1 MTTWLLQQWQ
11 KLRNSLVHTPQAL
24 RLVWQA
30 NRGATVGLG
39 FLTIGGAL
47 LPATQAWVGKL
58 IVDGVVASIQK
69 GNDPKQARS
78 VFFYLLLELILFLLS
93 TGINHSRRLIQQLI
107 QLQLANQIRIEIIRK
122 ALTLD
127 LAFFEHPDYYDRLQN
142 ARREGSYKPVELIND
157 TFQIV
162 QSMIT
167 LISFAALMLR
177 FSPWLVLILLVTS
190 IPSFIAETRFSEQG
204 FRLLTRRA
212 PETRQINYLA
222 RLLTEDSAAKEIK
235 LFNLG
240 TTLLGR
246 YMTLFDKFFREDKT
260 LAVRRAVVGF
270 SLGLIAT
277 LGFYGSYAWIVWRTV
292 QGTISLGDMTLYLSI
307 FRQGQT
313 TFQSILA
320 GIGSIYE
327 NNLFMA
333 HYFEFLEL
341 KPQMQVAAPLEK
353 LPASLAR
360 GIEFRGVGFRYPES
374 DEWVLRDID
383 LTILPGEKIA
393 LVGHNGAGKTTLIKL
408 LSRLY
413 DPTEGRILIDGID
426 IRGIDPLE
434 LRQKIGVIFQDF
446 VRYHLPAS
454 ENIGFGQIEQAD
466 RMDKI
471 VESARKSGA
480 DAMIENLPEGYQTML
495 GRWFHGGHEL
505 SLGQWQRV
513 ALARAFMREAE
524 ILVLDEPT
532 ASLDAQTEYEIFQ
545 HFKQLTEGKMAILI
559 SHRFSTV
566 RMADRIVVIQGGSIA
581 EIGSHEELL
590 RREGIYARLFSM
602 QAEGYR

>member
-1 MTTWLLQQWQ
+1 MQQFFSQ
-11 KLRNSLVHTPQAL
+11 YSRKIRDSFAHTPQAL
-24 RLVWQA
+24 RLVWET
-30 NRGATVGLG
+30 NPSATLGLG
-39 FLTIGGAL
+39 ALTLVGAL

-58 IVDGVVASIQK
+58 IVDGVVSSIQA
-69 GNDPKQARS
+69 GNDSARVRK
-78 VFFYLLLELILFLLS
+78 VFFYLAIELMLFLLA
-93 TGINHSRRLIQQLI
+93 TALNHSRRLIQQLI
-107 QLQLANQIRIEIIRK
+107 QLQVANKIRSEIIRK

-127 LAFFEHPDYYDRLQN
+127 LAFFEHPDFYDRLQN
-142 ARREGSYKPVELIND
+142 ARREGGYKPVELIND

-162 QSMIT
+162 QNVIT
-167 LISFAALMLR
+167 MISFAALMLR
-177 FSPWLVLILLVTS
+177 FSPWLVLILLATS

-212 PETRQINYLA
+212 PESRQINYLA
-222 RLLTEDSAAKEIK
+222 RLLTEDTAAKEIK

-240 TTLLGR
+240 DTLLGR
-246 YMTLFDKFFREDKT
+246 YITLFDKFFHEDRS
-260 LAVRRAVVGF
+260 LAVRRATVGF

-292 QGTISLGDMTLYLSI
+292 QGTISLGDMTLYLTI

-320 GIGSIYE
+320 GIGNVYE

-333 HYFEFLEL
+333 HYAEFLDL
-341 KPQMQVAAPLEK
+341 KPRLELRGGRRK
-353 LPASLAR
+353 LPASLSN
-360 GIEFRGVGFRYPES
+360 GIEFRNIGFRYPES
-374 DEWVLRDID
+374 DEWVLRGID
-383 LTILPGEKIA
+383 LTIRPGEKIA

-408 LSRLY
+408 LARLY
-413 DPTEGRILIDGID
+413 DPTEGAILFDGID
-426 IRGIDPLE
+426 ISEVDPLD

-446 VRYHLPAS
+446 VRYHLAAR
-454 ENIGFGQIEQAD
+454 ENIGFGQIEAAD
-466 RMDKI
+466 NMDNVI
-471 VESARKSGA
+471 ASARKSGA
-480 DAMIENLPEGYQTML
+480 DGIIEKLPEAYETTL

-505 SLGQWQRV
+505 SLGQWQRI
-513 ALARAFMREAE
+513 ALARAFMRDAE

-545 HFKQLTEGKMAILI
+545 RFKELTDGKIAILI

-566 RMADRIVVIQGGSIA
+566 RMADRIVVIDKGRIA
-581 EIGSHEELL
+581 EIGSHQELL
-590 RREGIYARLFSM
+590 REEGIYARLFDM

>member
-1 MTTWLLQQWQ
+1 MNRFSHYAR
-11 KLRNSLVHTPQAL
+11 KIRDSFAHTPQAL

-30 NRGATVGLG
+30 NPSATLGLG
-39 FLTIGGAL
+39 ILTLVGAL

-58 IVDGVVASIQK
+58 IVDGVVRSMQNR
-69 GNDPKQARS
+69 NDPQQIS
-78 VFFYLLLELILFLLS
+78 TVFFYLALELMLFLVS
-93 TGINHSRRLIQQLI
+93 TALNHSRRLIQQLV
-107 QLQLANQIRIEIIRK
+107 QLQIANRIRSEIIRK

-127 LAFFEHPDYYDRLQN
+127 LAFFEHPDFYDRLQN
-142 ARREGSYKPVELIND
+142 ARREGGYKPVELIND

-162 QSMIT
+162 QNVIT
-167 LISFAALMLR
+167 MISFAVLMLR
-177 FSPWLVLILLVTS
+177 FSPWLVLILLATS

-212 PETRQINYLA
+212 PESRQVNYLA
-222 RLLTEDSAAKEIK
+222 RLLTEDTAAKEIK

-240 TTLLGR
+240 MTLLGR
-246 YMTLFDKFFREDKT
+246 YNSLFDKFFQEDKT
-260 LAVRRAVVGF
+260 LAIRRAAVGF

-292 QGTISLGDMTLYLSI
+292 QAAISLGDMTLYLSI

-320 GIGSIYE
+320 GIGNIYE

-333 HYFEFLEL
+333 HYYEFLDL
-341 KPQMQVAAPLEK
+341 KPQLELRGARGK
-353 LPASLAR
+353 LPASLSH
-360 GIEFRGVGFRYPES
+360 GIEFRNVGFRYPES
-374 DEWVLRDID
+374 DQWVLRGID
-383 LTILPGEKIA
+383 LIMRPGEKIA

-408 LSRLY
+408 LARLY
-413 DPTEGRILIDGID
+413 DPTEGAILFDGID
-426 IRGIDPLE
+426 IREVDPLD

-446 VRYHLPAS
+446 VRYHLAAR
-454 ENIGFGQIEQAD
+454 ENIGFGQIETSD
-466 RMDKI
+466 NMDNVI
-471 VESARKSGA
+471 ASARKSGA
-480 DAMIENLPEGYQTML
+480 DAIIEELPEGYETTL
-495 GRWFHGGHEL
+495 GRWFSGGHEL
-505 SLGQWQRV
+505 SLGQWQRI
-513 ALARAFMREAE
+513 ALARAFMRDAE

-545 HFKQLTEGKMAILI
+545 RFKELTDGKMAILI

-566 RMADRIVVIQGGSIA
+566 RMADRIVVIGKGRIA
-581 EIGSHEELL
+581 EIGSHQELL
-590 RREGIYARLFSM
+590 RAEGIYAELFAM

>member
-1 MTTWLLQQWQ
+1 LITWLSQHWQ
-11 KLRNSLVHTPQAL
+11 KVRNALVHTPQAL

-30 NRGATVGLG
+30 NRAATVGLG
-39 FLTIGGAL
+39 FLTLGGAL

-58 IVDGVVASIQK
+58 IVDGVVASIQG
-69 GNDPKQARS
+69 GNDPDQMRT
-78 VFFYLLLELILFLLS
+78 VFYYLILELCLFLLS

-107 QLQLANQIRIEIIRK
+107 QLQLANQIRSEIIRK

-177 FSPWLVLILLVTS
+177 FSPWLVLILLATS
-190 IPSFIAETRFSEQG
+190 IPAFIAETRFSEQG

-222 RLLTEDSAAKEIK
+222 RLLTEDTAAKEIK

-240 TTLLGR
+240 NTLLAR
-246 YMTLFDKFFREDKT
+246 YMTLFDKFFREDKS
-260 LAVRRAVVGF
+260 LALRRAVVGF
-270 SLGLIAT
+270 GLGLVAT

-292 QGTISLGDMTLYLSI
+292 HGSISLGDMTLYLSI

-320 GIGSIYE
+320 GIGNIYE

-341 KPQMQVAAPLEK
+341 KPQMQVAAPRQK
-353 LPASLAR
+353 LPAALIR

-374 DEWVLRDID
+374 DEWVLRGID
-383 LTILPGEKIA
+383 LKIPPGEKIA

-413 DPTEGRILIDGID
+413 DPTEGAILLDGID
-426 IRGIDPLE
+426 IRELDPIE

-446 VRYHLPAS
+446 VRYHLPVS
-454 ENIGFGQIEQAD
+454 ENIGFGQIEAAD
-466 RMDKI
+466 RMDRI

-480 DAMIENLPEGYQTML
+480 DAMIEGLPEGYQTLL

-513 ALARAFMREAE
+513 ALARAFMRDAE

-532 ASLDAQTEYEIFQ
+532 ASLDARTEYEIFQ
-545 HFKQLTEGKMAILI
+545 HFKELTAGKMAILI

-566 RMADRIVVIQGGSIA
+566 RMADRIVVIQGGQIV

-590 RREGIYARLFSM
+590 RMEGTYAQLFSM

>member
-1 MTTWLLQQWQ
+1 MIAFMPQWQ
-11 KLRNSLVHTPQAL
+11 KIRTSFAHTPQAL

-30 NRGATVGLG
+30 NALATVGLG
-39 FLTIGGAL
+39 VLTLAGAL

-58 IVDGVVASIQK
+58 IVDGVVASIQ
-69 GNDPKQARS
+69 GAQDPDQVRT
-78 VFFYLLLELILFLLS
+78 VFYYLVLELILFLLS
-93 TGINHSRRLIQQLI
+93 TALNHSRRLIQQLI
-107 QLQLANQIRIEIIRK
+107 QLQLANKIRAEIIRK

-162 QSMIT
+162 QNTIT

-177 FSPWLVLILLVTS
+177 FSPWLVVILLATS
-190 IPSFIAETRFSEQG
+190 IPAFIAETRFSEQG

-235 LFNLG
+235 LFHLG
-240 TTLLGR
+240 DRLLQRYTTL
-246 YMTLFDKFFREDKT
+246 FAKFFEEDKS
-260 LAVRRAVVGF
+260 LAVRRAAVGF

-277 LGFYGSYAWIVWRTV
+277 TGFYGSYAWIVWRTV
-292 QGTISLGDMTLYLSI
+292 QGIISLGDMTLYLTI
-307 FRQGQT
+307 FRQGQS

-320 GIGSIYE
+320 AVGNIYE

-333 HYFEFLEL
+333 NYFEFLDIE
-341 KPQMQVAAPLEK
+341 PRMRVAAPPKK
-353 LPASLAR
+353 LPAELAH

-374 DEWVLRDID
+374 DEWVLRNVD
-383 LTILPGEKIA
+383 LRIRAGEKIA

-413 DPTEGRILIDGID
+413 DPVEGAILLDGID
-426 IRGIDPLE
+426 VRDIDPVE

-446 VRYHLPAS
+446 VRYHLPAR
-454 ENIGFGQIEQAD
+454 ENIGFGQIEAAD
-466 RMDKI
+466 EMEKI

-480 DAMIENLPEGYQTML
+480 HKMIEDLPEGYETML

-505 SLGQWQRV
+505 SLGQWQRI
-513 ALARAFMREAE
+513 ALARAFMRDAE

-532 ASLDAQTEYEIFQ
+532 ASLDAQTEYEIFR
-545 HFKQLTEGKMAILI
+545 HFQELTDGKMAILI

-566 RMADRIVVIQGGSIA
+566 RMADRIVVIENGRIA
-581 EIGSHEELL
+581 EMGSHEELL
-590 RREGIYARLFSM
+590 RQEGTYARLFSL

>member
-1 MTTWLLQQWQ
+1 MTTWFSEQWQ
-11 KLRNSLVHTPQAL
+11 KVRNSLVHTPQAL
-24 RLVWQA
+24 RLVWKS
-30 NRGATVGLG
+30 NRVATIGLG
-39 FLTIGGAL
+39 LLTLGGAL

-58 IVDGVVASIQK
+58 IVDGVVAAIRQ
-69 GNDPKQARS
+69 GNDPQQQKR
-78 VFFYLLLELILFLLS
+78 VFFYLLLELILFLIS
-93 TGINHSRRLIQQLI
+93 TAINHSRRLIQQLI
-107 QLQLANQIRIEIIRK
+107 QLQLANQIRSEIIRK

-142 ARREGSYKPVELIND
+142 ARREGGYKPVELIND

-177 FSPWLVLILLVTS
+177 FSPWLVLILLITS

-222 RLLTEDSAAKEIK
+222 RLLTEDTAAKEIK
-235 LFNLG
+235 LFKLG
-240 TTLLGR
+240 DTLLAR
-246 YMTLFDKFFREDKT
+246 YMTLFDKFFREDKA
-260 LAVRRAVVGF
+260 LAVRRAMVGF
-270 SLGLIAT
+270 SLGLVAT

-320 GIGSIYE
+320 GIGNIYE

-333 HYFEFLEL
+333 HYYEFLDL
-341 KPQMQVAAPLEK
+341 KPEMQVAAPARK
-353 LPASLAR
+353 LSASFSR
-360 GIEFRGVGFRYPES
+360 GIEFRGVGFHYPEN
-374 DEWVLRDID
+374 DEWVLRGVD
-383 LTILPGEKIA
+383 LKIAPGEKIA

-413 DPTEGRILIDGID
+413 DPTEGAILIDGAD
-426 IRGIDPLE
+426 IREIDPVD

-446 VRYHLPAS
+446 VRYHLPVS
-454 ENIGFGQIEQAD
+454 ENIGFGQIEEVD

-513 ALARAFMREAE
+513 ALARAFMRDAE

-545 HFKQLTEGKMAILI
+545 HFKELTDGKMAILI

-566 RMADRIVVIQGGSIA
+566 RMADRIVVIQGGHIA

>member
-1 MTTWLLQQWQ
+1 LITWLLQQWQ
-11 KLRNSLVHTPQAL
+11 KGRNALVHTPQAL
-24 RLVWQA
+24 RLVWEA
-30 NRGATVGLG
+30 NPVATVGLG
-39 FLTIGGAL
+39 FLTLGGAL
-47 LPATQAWVGKL
+47 LPAAQAWVGKL

-69 GNDPKQARS
+69 GNDPDQVRT
-78 VFFYLLLELILFLLS
+78 VFYYLIIELILFLLS

-107 QLQLANQIRIEIIRK
+107 QLQLANQIRSEIIRK

-127 LAFFEHPDYYDRLQN
+127 LAFFEHPDFYDRLQN
-142 ARREGSYKPVELIND
+142 ARREGGYKPVELIND

-162 QSMIT
+162 QNMIT

-177 FSPWLVLILLVTS
+177 FSPWLVLILLATS
-190 IPSFIAETRFSEQG
+190 IPAFIAETRFSEQG

-212 PETRQINYLA
+212 PETRQINYLS
-222 RLLTEDSAAKEIK
+222 RLLTEDTAAKEIK

-240 TTLLGR
+240 STLLKR
-246 YMTLFDKFFREDKT
+246 YKTLFDKFFQEDKS
-260 LAVRRAVVGF
+260 LAVRRALVGF
-270 SLGLIAT
+270 SLGLVAT

-292 QGTISLGDMTLYLSI
+292 QGMISLGDMTLYLSI
-307 FRQGQT
+307 FRQGQS

-320 GIGSIYE
+320 GVGNIYE

-341 KPQMQVAAPLEK
+341 KPQMQVATPAEK
-353 LPASLAR
+353 LPASLTR

-374 DEWVLRDID
+374 DEWVLRGID
-383 LTILPGEKIA
+383 LKILPGEKIA

-413 DPTEGRILIDGID
+413 DPTEGTILIDGTD
-426 IRGIDPLE
+426 IRELDPLD

-446 VRYHLPAS
+446 VRYHLPVS
-454 ENIGFGQIEQAD
+454 ENIGFGQIEAAD

-471 VESARKSGA
+471 VDSARKSGA
-480 DAMIENLPEGYQTML
+480 DAMIENLPQGYQTML

-513 ALARAFMREAE
+513 ALARAFMRDAE

-545 HFKQLTEGKMAILI
+545 HFKELTDGKMAILI

-566 RMADRIVVIQGGSIA
+566 RMADRIVVIEGGRVA
-581 EIGSHEELL
+581 ENGSHEELL

>member
-1 MTTWLLQQWQ
+1 MITWLLQQWQ
-11 KLRNSLVHTPQAL
+11 KGRNALVHTPQAL

-30 NRGATVGLG
+30 NPVATVGLG
-39 FLTIGGAL
+39 FLTLGGAL
-47 LPATQAWVGKL
+47 LPAAQAWVGKL

-69 GNDPKQARS
+69 GNDPDQVRT
-78 VFFYLLLELILFLLS
+78 VFYYLIIELILFLLS

-107 QLQLANQIRIEIIRK
+107 QLQLANQIRSEIIRK

-127 LAFFEHPDYYDRLQN
+127 LAFFEHPDFYDRLQN
-142 ARREGSYKPVELIND
+142 ARREGGYKPVELIND

-162 QSMIT
+162 QNMIT

-177 FSPWLVLILLVTS
+177 FSPWLVLILLATS
-190 IPSFIAETRFSEQG
+190 IPAFIAETRFSEQG

-212 PETRQINYLA
+212 PETRQINYLS
-222 RLLTEDSAAKEIK
+222 RLLTEDTAAKEIK

-240 TTLLGR
+240 STLLKR
-246 YMTLFDKFFREDKT
+246 YKTLFDKFFQEDKS
-260 LAVRRAVVGF
+260 LAVRRALVGF
-270 SLGLIAT
+270 SLGLVAT

-292 QGTISLGDMTLYLSI
+292 QGMISLGDMTLYLSI
-307 FRQGQT
+307 FRQGQS

-320 GIGSIYE
+320 GVGNIYE

-341 KPQMQVAAPLEK
+341 KPQMQVATPAEK
-353 LPASLAR
+353 LPASLTR

-374 DEWVLRDID
+374 DEWVLRGID
-383 LTILPGEKIA
+383 LKILPGEKIA

-413 DPTEGRILIDGID
+413 DPTEGTILIDGTD
-426 IRGIDPLE
+426 IRELDPLD

-446 VRYHLPAS
+446 VRYHLPVS
-454 ENIGFGQIEQAD
+454 ENIGFGQIEAAD

-471 VESARKSGA
+471 VDSARKSGA
-480 DAMIENLPEGYQTML
+480 DAMIENLPQGYQTML

-513 ALARAFMREAE
+513 ALARAFMRDAE

-545 HFKQLTEGKMAILI
+545 HFKELTDGKMAILI

-566 RMADRIVVIQGGSIA
+566 RMADRIVVIEGGRVA
-581 EIGSHEELL
+581 ENGSHEELL

>member
-1 MTTWLLQQWQ
+1 MPLLQQWR
-11 KLRNSLVHTPQAL
+11 KIRASFAHTPQAL
-24 RLVWQA
+24 KLVWQA
-30 NRGATVGLG
+30 NPVATVGLAL
-39 FLTIGGAL
+39 LTLAGAL

-58 IVDGVVASIQK
+58 IVDGVVASIQ
-69 GNDPKQARS
+69 GGHDAEQVSS
-78 VFFYLLLELILFLLS
+78 VFYYLVLELILFLLS
-93 TGINHSRRLIQQLI
+93 AAINHSRRLIQQLI
-107 QLQLANQIRIEIIRK
+107 QLQLANRIRAEIIGK

-127 LAFFEHPDYYDRLQN
+127 MAFFEHPDFYDRLQN
-142 ARREGSYKPVELIND
+142 ARRESGYKPVELIND

-162 QSMIT
+162 QNVIT
-167 LISFAALMLR
+167 MISFAALMLR
-177 FSPWLVLILLVTS
+177 FSPWLVLILLATS
-190 IPSFIAETRFSEQG
+190 IPAFIAETRFSEQG

-240 TTLLGR
+240 DKLLER
-246 YMTLFDKFFREDKT
+246 YTKLFAKFFAEDRS
-260 LAVRRAVVGF
+260 LAVRRAAVGF

-277 LGFYGSYAWIVWRTV
+277 MGFYGSYAWIVWRTV
-292 QGTISLGDMTLYLSI
+292 QGTISLGDMTLYLTI
-307 FRQGQT
+307 FRQGQS

-320 GIGSIYE
+320 AVGNIYE

-333 HYFEFLEL
+333 NYFEFLDI
-341 KPQMQVAAPLEK
+341 KPQMRVAAPPKK
-353 LPASLAR
+353 LPAVMTA
-360 GIEFRGVGFRYPES
+360 GIEFRGIGFRYPES
-374 DEWVLRDID
+374 EEWVLRDVD
-383 LTILPGEKIA
+383 LMIRPGEKVA

-413 DPTEGRILIDGID
+413 DPTEGVILLDGID
-426 IRGIDPLE
+426 LRDIDPLE

-454 ENIGFGQIEQAD
+454 ENIGFGQIEAAD
-466 RMDKI
+466 RMDRI

-480 DAMIENLPEGYQTML
+480 HAMIENLPEGYETML

-505 SLGQWQRV
+505 SLGQWQRI
-513 ALARAFMREAE
+513 ALARAFMRDAE

-532 ASLDAQTEYEIFQ
+532 ASLDAQTEYEIFR
-545 HFKQLTEGKMAILI
+545 HFQELTEGKMAILI

-566 RMADRIVVIQGGSIA
+566 RMADRIVVIENGRIA
-581 EIGSHEELL
+581 EMGSHEELL
-590 RREGIYARLFSM
+590 RREGIYARLFGM